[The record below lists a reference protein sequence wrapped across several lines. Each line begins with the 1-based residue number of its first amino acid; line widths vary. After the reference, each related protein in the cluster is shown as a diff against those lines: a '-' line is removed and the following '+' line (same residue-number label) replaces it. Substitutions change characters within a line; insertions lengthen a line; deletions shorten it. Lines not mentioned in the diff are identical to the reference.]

1 MFRIAAGLLAISVL
15 AASHE
20 VRAQGRTLR
29 VVSTQGTPIP
39 FATAWI
45 EGGTARIADEMDRVN
60 PVYIPRNHLV
70 ETALAAASA
79 GDLAP
84 LDALMEVLAHPFDER
99 DGLDDYTRPMPT
111 DWEGYQTFC
120 GT

>member
-45 EGGTARIADEMDRVN
+45 EGGMNVCPSVSIFTSGV
-60 PVYIPRNHLV
+60 
-70 ETALAAASA
+70 
-79 GDLAP
+79 
-84 LDALMEVLAHPFDER
+84 
-99 DGLDDYTRPMPT
+99 RPTVSPKS
-111 DWEGYQTFC
+111 
-120 GT
+120 